1 MYYFTDQGNTVV
13 QGDQLKSHYGDVKA
27 VRNDT
32 YRNELFQQMQEK
44 RNREMFDKIEDR
56 HLDNQHLQTLGTYRA
71 VSR

>member
-56 HLDNQHLQTLGTYRA
+56 SLDNQHLQTLGTYRA